1 MLLSKIKISSAVLL
15 LGLVLTA
22 GVTGVTYRS
31 QAAGGTTQERAD
43 DDASSR
49 SSARTRPLTSGG
61 TIQERADDD
70 ANIQK
75 VEIEQ
80 RTPPGKRGESPATFN
95 VGRILGEL
103 IGTDDPTP
111 RQLEYAKG
119 LIEGLLETDT
129 AAEGKS
135 AQEIDELIKEA
146 VERLDACRFEIRM
159 LEAKVQRMK
168 RIKAKVLQ
176 NAESLMKPE

>member
-31 QAAGGTTQERAD
+31 QAAGGTTQQRAD

-61 TIQERADDD
+61 SIQERDDDDD

-135 AQEIDELIKEA
+135 AQENRRINQGGSRAARCMSIRDPNARSDSSTDEE
-146 VERLDACRFEIRM
+146 
-159 LEAKVQRMK
+159 
-168 RIKAKVLQ
+168 
-176 NAESLMKPE
+176 N